1 MDCFSAAGG
10 DVVPLILLTPE
21 RLSEWLES
29 AAARDAA
36 WVRANK
42 FEAKEHTHLLLPSAS
57 GDIEQVLVGIGNG
70 THVFSLGS
78 LPSALPPDQVYEVH
92 RALGAGEANDL
103 ALGWALG
110 SYRFTRYRDADP
122 RAKLTIPGEASE
134 DRVTAMAES
143 LYLGRDLINTP
154 AEDMGP
160 EELADAADG
169 LADRC
174 GATCEI
180 TVGDEL
186 LTHNYPSIHTV
197 GRASHRAPRLID
209 IRWGD
214 KDAPKLTLV
223 GKGVCFDSGGL
234 DLKPAS
240 GMKLMK
246 KDMGGA
252 ASVLALAGM
261 IMRLGL
267 KVRLRVLVPAVE
279 NSVAGNAYRPLDVIK
294 TRKGIT
300 IEIGNTDAEGR
311 VLLCD
316 ALAEASSEKP
326 DLLIDMATLT
336 GAARVAL
343 GPDLPAFFCNDDDLA
358 DTIRATGAEHKDPA
372 WRLPLW
378 QPYQKMIKGDVAD
391 INNAG
396 SGPGAGAITAAL
408 FLQHFVDDGIPW
420 AHFDIMGW
428 NLSGRPG
435 RPAGGEPMAVRGL
448 FAMLE
453 ERYGR

>member
-1 MDCFSAAGG
+1 MDCFSAADG

-21 RLSEWLES
+21 RLTEWLEA

-36 WVRANK
+36 WIRANT
-42 FEAKEHTHLLLPSAS
+42 FEAKEHTHLLIPSAS
-57 GDIEQVLVGIGNG
+57 GDIERVLVGVGDG
-70 THVFSLGS
+70 TNVFSLGS
-78 LPSALPPDQVYEVH
+78 LPGVLPSNLVYDVDG
-92 RALGAGEANDL
+92 ALGSGEANDL

-110 SYRFTRYRDADP
+110 SYRFTRYRDTEP
-122 RAKLTIPGEASE
+122 RAKLAMPGEASE

-160 EELADAADG
+160 EELADAAEA
-169 LADRC
+169 LADHC

-180 TVGDEL
+180 TVGDDL
-186 LTHNYPSIHTV
+186 LAQNYPSIHTV
-197 GRASHRAPRLID
+197 GRASQRPPRLID

-246 KDMGGA
+246 KDMGGS

-311 VLLCD
+311 VIMCD

-358 DTIRATGAEHKDPA
+358 DTIRRTGADHTDPA

-378 QPYQKMIKGDVAD
+378 QPYQQMIKGDVAD

-448 FAMLE
+448 FALLE

>member
-1 MDCFSAAGG
+1 MTARSA
-10 DVVPLILLTPE
+10 
-21 RLSEWLES
+21 
-29 AAARDAA
+29 
-36 WVRANK
+36 
-42 FEAKEHTHLLLPSAS
+42 
-57 GDIEQVLVGIGNG
+57 
-70 THVFSLGS
+70 
-78 LPSALPPDQVYEVH
+78 
-92 RALGAGEANDL
+92 AGEANDL

-122 RAKLTIPGEASE
+122 CAKLAIPGEASE

-160 EELADAADG
+160 EDLAAAAET
-169 LADRC
+169 LADRSD
-174 GATCEI
+174 ATCEI
-180 TVGDEL
+180 IVGDDL
-186 LTHNYPSIHTV
+186 LAQNYPSVHTV
-197 GRASHRAPRLID
+197 GRASHRPPRLID
-209 IRWGD
+209 IRWGE
-214 KDAPKLTLV
+214 KGAPKLTLV

-234 DLKPAS
+234 DLKPAA

-246 KDMGGA
+246 KDMGGG

-311 VLLCD
+311 VILCD

-358 DTIRATGAEHKDPA
+358 ETIRKIGVDHKDPA

-378 QPYQKMIKGDVAD
+378 QPYQQMIKGEVAD
-391 INNAG
+391 INNSG

-408 FLQHFVDDGIPW
+408 FLQHFVDDGVPW

-428 NLSGRPG
+428 NLSGQPG